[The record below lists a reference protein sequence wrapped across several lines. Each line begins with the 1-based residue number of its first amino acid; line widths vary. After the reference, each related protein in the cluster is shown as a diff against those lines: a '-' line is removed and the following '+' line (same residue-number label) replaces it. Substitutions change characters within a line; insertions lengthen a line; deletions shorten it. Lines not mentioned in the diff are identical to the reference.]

1 MSAPVAPPPA
11 TSDLTLTGA
20 GYLAKLRRSGRS
32 PKLAAAYLLLLH
44 ALLRQAYRIDL
55 HPTRPQVVD
64 LSLEC
69 RLLGTQIAVHVAER
83 LAVPVPAAPIT
94 AALQTA
100 ITRAVANAAGDLASL
115 DASTSDRR
123 RMLRNR
129 FALIAVAETQNATAA
144 ATRTAAEQ
152 HLLPTI
158 VRETTSATPCDR
170 CVELAGVYHA
180 PFITE
185 IWEVHPNCA
194 CAWSRGPF
202 GSRGWNS
209 FWTN

>member
-1 MSAPVAPPPA
+1 MSTAATLPPDTA
-11 TSDLTLTGA
+11 DLTLTGA
-20 GYLAKLRRSGRS
+20 GYLAKLRTSGRS

-44 ALLRQAYRIDL
+44 ALLRQARLIGL
-55 HPTRPQVVD
+55 QPTRPRIVD
-64 LSLEC
+64 LGLEC
-69 RLLGTQIAVHVAER
+69 RLLGAQIAAHVAAR
-83 LAVPVPAAPIT
+83 LAVPVPAAPIAT
-94 AALQTA
+94 ALASA
-100 ITRAVANAAGDLASL
+100 VTRAVAKAAGDLATVA
-115 DASTSDRR
+115 ASTSDRR
-123 RMLRNR
+123 RLLRDR
-129 FALIAVAETQNATAA
+129 FALIATAETQNATAA
-144 ATRTAAEQ
+144 ATRAAAEQ
-152 HLLPTI
+152 HLLPAI

-202 GSRGWNS
+202 GRRGWNS